1 MLFARNTLMSNQ
13 IHKFTKM
20 PLLSKVLLLATA
32 SLITLVLCIGYFSPL
47 SLINGLTSS
56 RSYVK
61 HADISFGQD
70 IRQKLDVYT
79 PTSKISK
86 APVVVFFYGGSWRSG
101 NRSDYVFVAEALASK
116 GIVTVIADYRLYP
129 QVAYPTFLQDG
140 AKTVEWTLKEI
151 SKFGGDPEQL
161 FVMGHSAG
169 AYNASMLALDKR
181 WLGEVKS
188 HPSKIRG
195 WIGLAGPYNFL
206 PITDVDA
213 RPVFFYPN
221 SPLDSQ
227 PIIHVTA
234 SAPPALLIAPV
245 TDQFVDPIRNTGAL
259 VKSLKTAG
267 VSVNYLVFEK
277 ASHTTLIGSM
287 AWPLRSIAPTLE
299 QVSTFIF
306 SDGGRNSHTEATQ

>member
-1 MLFARNTLMSNQ
+1 
-13 IHKFTKM
+13 M
-20 PLLSKVLLLATA
+20 PLLSKVLLLSGA
-32 SLITLVLCIGYFSPL
+32 SLITLVLCIGYYSPL
-47 SLINGLTSS
+47 SLINALTSS

-70 IRQKLDVYT
+70 ARQKLDVYT
-79 PTSKISK
+79 PTSKTSK

-101 NRSDYVFVAEALASK
+101 SRSDYVFVAEALASK

-140 AKTVEWTLKEI
+140 AKAVEWTLNEI
-151 SKFGGDPEQL
+151 SKYGGDPEQL

-169 AYNASMLALDKR
+169 AYNASMLALDQR
-181 WLGEVKS
+181 WLAEVKS

-206 PITDVDA
+206 PITDLDA

-221 SPLDSQ
+221 SPADSQ
-227 PIIHVTA
+227 PVMHVTS

-245 TDQFVDPIRNTGAL
+245 VDQFVDPIRNTATL
-259 VKSLKTAG
+259 ANRLKTAG

-277 ASHTTLIGSM
+277 ANHTTLIGSL

-299 QVSTFIF
+299 QISTFVL
-306 SDGGRNSHTEATQ
+306 SDGGRKNPVEAAH